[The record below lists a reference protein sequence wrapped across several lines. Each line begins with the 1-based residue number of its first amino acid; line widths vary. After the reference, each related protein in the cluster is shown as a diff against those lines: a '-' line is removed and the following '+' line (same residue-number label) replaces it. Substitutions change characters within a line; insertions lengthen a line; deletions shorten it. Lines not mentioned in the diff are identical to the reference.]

1 MIKLPEKFEEN
12 MKSLLKEDYQK
23 YVKSMEKPAKRG
35 LRVNSEYILPEEFCK
50 LFPYQIKP
58 LLNQNN
64 LFCLETDEKIGN
76 SVFHHAG
83 MIYLQE
89 PSSMLAVLALD
100 VKDGENI
107 LDLCAAPGGKT
118 GQILE
123 KDKTGIVVSNEV
135 VRARANVLLS
145 NIERQ
150 GFKNSTITSLAPDT
164 LSGLLPDFFDKIL
177 VDAPCSGEGMFRK
190 EPETISEWN
199 SGLPEFNHVRQLQ
212 ILKEADKMLKH
223 GGTLIYST
231 CTFNRN
237 EDEETVAVFAKEYGY
252 EIVPLPENVQSVT
265 TAGEDVF
272 DMKTSFARKCFPFGD
287 FGEGQFVCKMKK
299 ISENTCESS
308 RLGKVQG
315 LSKNEILLAKQ
326 LLKSTIDDEE
336 FYFYKLGD
344 NVYISKIPLRAV
356 PFGVVSIGVCLG
368 ELKKDRI
375 EPAHHFFKAF
385 GTEFKNKIEIQNNQD
400 ALNKYLCGNEIEC
413 DNKNGL
419 VVVLF
424 HGVPL
429 GGGKVVAGRVKNYYP
444 KGLRVSGSQSN
455 RQKL

>member
-1 MIKLPEKFEEN
+1 MIKLPEKFEES

-35 LRVNSEYILPEEFCK
+35 LRVNSEYVLPEELCK
-50 LFPYQIKP
+50 LFSYQIKP
-58 LLNQNN
+58 LLNENN
-64 LFCLETDEKIGN
+64 LFCLESDEKIGN

-123 KDKTGIVVSNEV
+123 KDRTGIVVSNEI

-150 GFKNSTITSLAPDT
+150 GFKNSTITSLAPET

-199 SGLPEFNHVRQLQ
+199 AGLPEFNHTRQLQ
-212 ILKEADKMLKH
+212 ILKEADKMLKQ
-223 GGTLIYST
+223 GGTLVYST
-231 CTFNRN
+231 CTFNRK
-237 EDEETVAVFAKEYGY
+237 EDEETVAIFANEYGY

-265 TAGEDVF
+265 TAGEDVLGI
-272 DMKTSFARKCFPFGD
+272 KTSLSRKCFPFGD
-287 FGEGQFVCKMKK
+287 FGEGQFVCKMIKK
-299 ISENTCESS
+299 SENGCECA
-308 RLGKVQG
+308 RQNKIQG

-326 LLKSTIDDEE
+326 LLKSTIGDDD

-344 NVYISKIPLRAV
+344 NVYISKVPLRAL

-375 EPAHHFFKAF
+375 EPSHHFFKAYGRSF
-385 GTEFKNKIEIQNNQD
+385 ENKIELENNQD
-400 ALNKYLCGNEIEC
+400 AISKYLSGNEIEC
-413 DNKNGL
+413 DSKNGL
-419 VVVLF
+419 AVVLF

-429 GGGKVVAGRVKNYYP
+429 GGGKVVFGRVKNYYP
-444 KGLRVSGSQSN
+444 KGLRVSGSLSN
-455 RQKL
+455 RQK

>member
-1 MIKLPEKFEEN
+1 
-12 MKSLLKEDYQK
+12 MKSLLKKDFEK
-23 YVKSMEKPAKRG
+23 YCESMSKPAKRG
-35 LRVNSEYILPEEFCK
+35 LRVNRQYVLPEVFCK
-50 LFPYQIKP
+50 LFPFQIKP
-58 LLNQNN
+58 LLGEDN

-100 VKDGENI
+100 VNDGENI

-123 KDKTGIVVSNEV
+123 RDKTGIVVSNEI
-135 VRARANVLLS
+135 VRPRANVLLS

-150 GFKNSTITSLAPDT
+150 GFKNSTVTSLAPDA
-164 LSGLLPDFFDKIL
+164 LSALLPNFFDKVL

-199 SGLPEFNHVRQLQ
+199 ENHPEFNHVRQLQ
-212 ILKEADKMLKH
+212 ILKEADKMLKQ
-223 GGTLIYST
+223 GGTLVYST
-231 CTFNRN
+231 CTFNKK
-237 EDEETVAVFAKEYGY
+237 EDEETVAIFAKEYGY
-252 EIVPLPENVQSVT
+252 EIVPLPEAVQSVT
-265 TAGEDVF
+265 AAGEDVLG
-272 DMKTSFARKCFPFGD
+272 MQTSLSRKCFPFGD
-287 FGEGQFVCKMKK
+287 FGEGQFVCKMIKQ
-299 ISENTCESS
+299 SENNNEGA
-308 RLGKVQG
+308 RQNKIQG
-315 LSKNEILLAKQ
+315 LSKNETLLAKQ
-326 LLKSTIDDEE
+326 LLKNTISDDN

-344 NVYISKIPLRAV
+344 NVYISEIPLRAL

-375 EPAHHFFKAF
+375 EPSHQFFKAYGRSF
-385 GTEFKNKIEIQNNQD
+385 ENKIELENNQD
-400 ALNKYLCGNEIEC
+400 AINKYLSGNEIEC

-419 VVVLF
+419 VSVLF

-429 GGGKVVAGRVKNYYP
+429 GGGKVVSGRVKNYYP
-444 KGLRVSGSQSN
+444 KGLRKNAGI
-455 RQKL
+455 